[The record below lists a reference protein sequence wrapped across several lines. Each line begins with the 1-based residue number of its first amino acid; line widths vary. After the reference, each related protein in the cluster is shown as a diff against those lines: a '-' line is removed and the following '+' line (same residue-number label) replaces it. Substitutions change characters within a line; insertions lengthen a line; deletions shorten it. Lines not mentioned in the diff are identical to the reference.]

1 MTLSEIEWIKALSK
15 VEGQPKMEG
24 EITRLANFTIVT
36 SVGAH
41 GAIFG

>member
-1 MTLSEIEWIKALSK
+1 
-15 VEGQPKMEG
+15 MEG

>member
-1 MTLSEIEWIKALSK
+1 MTLSEVEWVKALSK

-24 EITRLANFTIVT
+24 EITRLANRPIVT
-36 SVGAH
+36 SVGSD